1 MSANT
6 LLPLMQ
12 LEGAQEDM
20 DRFLEERLQAV
31 CASSGNQSVVGGRGG
46 MTHKPSE

>member
-31 CASSGNQSVVGGRGG
+31 CAHQETKVLLEAVV
-46 MTHKPSE
+46 E